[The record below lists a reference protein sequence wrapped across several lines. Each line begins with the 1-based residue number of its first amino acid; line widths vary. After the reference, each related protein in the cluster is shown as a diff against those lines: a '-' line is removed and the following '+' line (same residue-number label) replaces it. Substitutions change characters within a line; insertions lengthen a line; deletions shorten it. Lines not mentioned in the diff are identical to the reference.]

1 MNITIL
7 FRDDQQNQSGSIENI
22 DLRSIVSIRD
32 TVRFWVQKF
41 FVPSIVFLGIIG
53 NLITVIVMCH
63 QRMRS
68 TSTHIYLAALALF
81 DSSYLLAS
89 FLLSLQHYSN
99 LTETK
104 IVSNENFEMLDLLRS
119 IYWFSFPSL
128 IVVCDFASNT
138 SIWLTVMFTTERYMA
153 INFPLT
159 MKTFCTRSRA
169 FKSILIIAIV
179 CSILTLPTYFEYEI
193 IIESHS
199 EGQTIE
205 IVESDLIKNPR
216 YQIFYFW
223 FTALMFTFIPLT
235 LLTFL
240 NVFLIKSVRRQSRKR
255 NHLTRQITYATE
267 NSLIRSSVQINSMEQ
282 TFPIQTTKTNEKI
295 KFRFFLRKNKNR
307 SIRDQDSHIT
317 RLLIAVIENL
327 ERITLILLQII
338 GNVCNLLIAI
348 NAAVG
353 DFMCIEREKLCD
365 GQQDCPEGQD
375 ESLEQCSNNELDED
389 CYQCRNT
396 NNQCISKQKIC
407 DEIFDCLEGD
417 DEAFCMGKQS
427 SNRME
432 SNFVSNQYGTTNINI
447 DNRDSG
453 NVEIIPK
460 WIENDRQSSS
470 SSSSSISD
478 IEENLSRSYEKSS
491 PKSTN
496 QNGIGFQ
503 FRVNNFIIYNSE
515 VKMFNQDSDDLD
527 GRERKNQANSFRNQ
541 RQQNPIESQ

>member
-1 MNITIL
+1 MALEYSLISLFCSLFSLLSMNITIL

-216 YQIFYFW
+216 YQVILNFRIF
-223 FTALMFTFIPLT
+223 
-235 LLTFL
+235 
-240 NVFLIKSVRRQSRKR
+240 
-255 NHLTRQITYATE
+255 H
-267 NSLIRSSVQINSMEQ
+267 NSIR
-282 TFPIQTTKTNEKI
+282 FKTN
-295 KFRFFLRKNKNR
+295 
-307 SIRDQDSHIT
+307 
-317 RLLIAVIENL
+317 
-327 ERITLILLQII
+327 
-338 GNVCNLLIAI
+338 C
-348 NAAVG
+348 
-353 DFMCIEREKLCD
+353 
-365 GQQDCPEGQD
+365 
-375 ESLEQCSNNELDED
+375 
-389 CYQCRNT
+389 
-396 NNQCISKQKIC
+396 
-407 DEIFDCLEGD
+407 
-417 DEAFCMGKQS
+417 
-427 SNRME
+427 
-432 SNFVSNQYGTTNINI
+432 
-447 DNRDSG
+447 
-453 NVEIIPK
+453 
-460 WIENDRQSSS
+460 
-470 SSSSSISD
+470 
-478 IEENLSRSYEKSS
+478 
-491 PKSTN
+491 
-496 QNGIGFQ
+496 
-503 FRVNNFIIYNSE
+503 
-515 VKMFNQDSDDLD
+515 
-527 GRERKNQANSFRNQ
+527 
-541 RQQNPIESQ
+541 

>member
-282 TFPIQTTKTNEKI
+282 TFPIQTTKINEKN

-317 RLLIAVIENL
+317 RLLIAVLPSAIVLIYRASRSKISKES
-327 ERITLILLQII
+327 TLILLQII

-348 NAAVG
+348 NAAG
-353 DFMCIEREKLCD
+353 NFILYCLLSR
-365 GQQDCPEGQD
+365 QYWQ
-375 ESLEQCSNNELDED
+375 
-389 CYQCRNT
+389 
-396 NNQCISKQKIC
+396 
-407 DEIFDCLEGD
+407 IFKDLLARFTRFD
-417 DEAFCMGKQS
+417 WIRS
-427 SNRME
+427 SN
-432 SNFVSNQYGTTNINI
+432 
-447 DNRDSG
+447 
-453 NVEIIPK
+453 
-460 WIENDRQSSS
+460 
-470 SSSSSISD
+470 
-478 IEENLSRSYEKSS
+478 
-491 PKSTN
+491 
-496 QNGIGFQ
+496 
-503 FRVNNFIIYNSE
+503 
-515 VKMFNQDSDDLD
+515 
-527 GRERKNQANSFRNQ
+527 
-541 RQQNPIESQ
+541 